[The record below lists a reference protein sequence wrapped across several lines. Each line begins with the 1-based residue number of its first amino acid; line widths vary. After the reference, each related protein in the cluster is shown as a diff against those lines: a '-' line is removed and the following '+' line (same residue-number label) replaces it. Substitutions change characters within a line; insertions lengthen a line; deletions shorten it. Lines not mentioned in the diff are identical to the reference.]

1 MRRRRMILYAALALA
16 VPVLAFALELTGE
29 SAPAPGSLDASAS
42 LDGCGLFEQQI
53 VCKVDVGFNQIAGAD
68 RYAASVT
75 APDGSVADYGDVGAG
90 GAGLWVPYVGDG
102 TYTVTVQAWGKP
114 PKQKA
119 KPKLLTSDKA
129 KASGTA
135 PASNG
140 TATHRLH
147 GTAQT
152 VTPDSSS

>member
-1 MRRRRMILYAALALA
+1 
-16 VPVLAFALELTGE
+16 

-114 PKQKA
+114 PSPDKQ
-119 KPKLLTSDKA
+119 PKLLSADKA
-129 KASGTA
+129 A
-135 PASNG
+135 
-140 TATHRLH
+140 ATSSQVSTGGGVATRRLP
-147 GTAQT
+147 GTAQA
-152 VTPDSSS
+152 VGPDQRGGDRFGTDQSTTDS